1 MVLVKALK
9 SLDYDLSTGGPLG
22 GGRGAEEFA
31 FAVKVIGSAPAV
43 GLGLLVSSVE
53 MEG

>member
-1 MVLVKALK
+1 MPIPYLFSQLC
-9 SLDYDLSTGGPLG
+9 D
-22 GGRGAEEFA
+22 AEEFA

-43 GLGLLVSSVE
+43 GLGLLVSSIE